1 MAILR
6 LPKSTLWPQIIYV
19 PSTSKIHSL
28 FSKDSPPKLHH
39 ITALTV
45 KDLFIEVRSGCGW
58 VSLDVNH
65 WVQLL
70 VYRFFL
76 IWRPVNYRN
85 KLFIPTHSQHT
96 VVRKAQ
102 YCHSRYFYPKRRD
115 VEGPW
120 QSLLIAVLKSSH
132 VRVISDSS
140 WDRECVEW
148 MFVSFQIRMLKP
160 YPPLCDNIGK
170 WGLWEMIRSWRSVS
184 L

>member
-6 LPKSTLWPQIIYV
+6 LPKSTLWPQIIYM
-19 PSTSKIHSL
+19 PPTNKIHSL
-28 FSKDSPPKLHH
+28 FSKDSPSQ
-39 ITALTV
+39 ITSYYSIDCQGSLYWNQIWMWMS
-45 KDLFIEVRSGCGW
+45 LFGCE
-58 VSLDVNH
+58 SLSAV
-65 WVQLL
+65 
-70 VYRFFL
+70 FL

-160 YPPLCDNIGK
+160 YPPLCDDIGK